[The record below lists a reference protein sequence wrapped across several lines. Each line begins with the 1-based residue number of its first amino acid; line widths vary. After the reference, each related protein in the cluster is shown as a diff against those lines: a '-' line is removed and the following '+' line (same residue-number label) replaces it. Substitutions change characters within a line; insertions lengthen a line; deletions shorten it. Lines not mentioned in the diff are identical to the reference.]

1 MRTLLLGLDA
11 FDPTIFERLSNQG
24 KLPHLTR
31 YIQIGGY
38 SRFGVANPSQ
48 SEVSWTSIATGLNPG
63 GHGIFD
69 FVHRDPATYSPYV
82 SLLPVK
88 KTLGGTQFAPPFDA
102 RTIFDQVVSQ
112 GYPATAMWWPALF
125 PARLES
131 PVRTIPGLGTP
142 DIQGKLGVGTLFTTE
157 LSEPIQVGKT
167 PHEPLRVVSKDRFA
181 GKLKGPKQQTR
192 GGLTEAEVEF
202 NLEIVDE
209 ASARLRVGSNT
220 LTLKLGEWS
229 PIFEVSFK
237 LGRFIS
243 IQTITRVILTQLRP
257 NARLYF
263 LPLQLHPLH
272 SPWHY
277 GTPGGFIKESWQTAP
292 FLTIG
297 WPQDTTGLEDGC
309 ISDEQFLDLCDS
321 IDRSREAVLTHHLK
335 SFREGLIGIVFDTL
349 DRVQHMFW
357 RDRPD
362 IVDEWYVKLDGLVSR
377 VEAQLNAVS
386 AKEPARFVVA
396 SDHGFARFDYKS
408 NLNRWLLEHGYL
420 ASNNGDRAGKMQ
432 DIDWSKT
439 QAYAIGLNSLYLN
452 LAGREGKGIV
462 AKGAQEQLEHQLQD
476 QLLQWQTPNGE
487 RIVNK
492 VWRRVEIFDGKLS
505 EYAPDLVIG
514 YAPGYRASQETGL
527 GQWTAHSLEPNP
539 DHWGADH
546 CIDATSVPGV
556 LFANTGLTDF
566 PSPTYRDVPALT
578 IGGAPDPTRGSA
590 PQPYTEEDQ
599 EIVEERLRSLGYL

>member
-1 MRTLLLGLDA
+1 T
-11 FDPTIFERLSNQG
+11 FERLSNQG

-69 FVHRDPATYSPYV
+69 FVHRNPATYSPYV

-102 RTIFDQVVSQ
+102 RTIFDQVASQ

-125 PARLES
+125 PARLAS

-157 LSEPIQVGKT
+157 LSEPTQVGKT
-167 PHEPLRVVSKDRFA
+167 PHEPLRTVGKDRFA

-192 GGLTEAEVEF
+192 GGFTEAEVEF
-202 NLEIVDE
+202 NLEIGDE
-209 ASARLRVGSNT
+209 SSARLRVGSNT
-220 LTLKLGEWS
+220 LTLKLGGWS

-257 NARLYF
+257 NVRLYF

-292 FLTIG
+292 FLTVG

-309 ISDEQFLDLCDS
+309 IRDEQFLDLCDS
-321 IDRSREAVLTHHLK
+321 IDRSREAVLLHHLK

-408 NLNRWLLEHGYL
+408 NLNRWMLEHGYL
-420 ASNNGDRAGKMQ
+420 VSNNGDRAGKMQ
-432 DIDWSKT
+432 DIDWGKT

-462 AKGAQEQLEHQLQD
+462 EKAAQEQLEYRLQD
-476 QLLQWQTPNGE
+476 QLLQWHTPNGE

-492 VWRRVEIFDGKLS
+492 VWRRAEIFDGNLS

-539 DHWGADH
+539 DHWSADH

-566 PSPTYRDVPALT
+566 PNPTYRDIPALT
-578 IGGAPDPTRGSA
+578 ISGAPDPTRGSA